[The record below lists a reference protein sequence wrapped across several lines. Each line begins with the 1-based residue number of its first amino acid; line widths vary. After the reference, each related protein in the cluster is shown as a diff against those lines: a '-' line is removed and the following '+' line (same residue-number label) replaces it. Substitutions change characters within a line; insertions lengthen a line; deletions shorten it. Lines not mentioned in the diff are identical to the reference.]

1 VSSAIIFIHGLWM
14 NGKDMYLLRYRFKKI
29 GYKTFQFKYNS
40 TKQTPVENAHLLS
53 EYIDSVKHEKI
64 NFVCH
69 SLGGIVLRHYL
80 SLYSTNNIGNII
92 MLGTPNKTSA
102 VARKIINLPLGKK
115 LLGKS
120 VENGLTG
127 ILPKWNNN
135 EKLGIIA
142 GRVPFASGMFFSI
155 IKSPNDGTVSVEETR
170 LDGASD
176 HITLYLPHLGLLF
189 SKKAFL
195 QAKHFLEH
203 SSFIHS

>member
-1 VSSAIIFIHGLWM
+1 M
-14 NGKDMYLLRYRFKKI
+14 KKI
-29 GYKTFQFKYNS
+29 LIMGLPGSGKTTLAS
-40 TKQTPVENAHLLS
+40 ELVPLL
-53 EYIDSVKHEKI
+53 K
-64 NFVCH
+64 
-69 SLGGIVLRHYL
+69 
-80 SLYSTNNIGNII
+80 
-92 MLGTPNKTSA
+92 A
-102 VARKIINLPLGKK
+102 
-115 LLGKS
+115 
-120 VENGLTG
+120 
-127 ILPKWNNN
+127 KWNNN

-142 GRVPFASGMFFSI
+142 GRIPFASGMFFSI